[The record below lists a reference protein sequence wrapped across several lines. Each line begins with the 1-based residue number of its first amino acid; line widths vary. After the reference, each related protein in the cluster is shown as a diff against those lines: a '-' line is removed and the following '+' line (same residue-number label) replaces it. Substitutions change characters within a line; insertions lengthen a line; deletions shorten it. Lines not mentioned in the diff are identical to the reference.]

1 MNDESAGF
9 VVLNATDKD
18 CADIFVIG
26 IKNSIKWVLDQYLK
40 NYGKEAGLC
49 ILKIE
54 TKKILL

>member
-26 IKNSIKWVLDQYLK
+26 IKNSIKWVLDQYLTKLTKLRQGSRVMHIK
-40 NYGKEAGLC
+40 NRN
-49 ILKIE
+49 
-54 TKKILL
+54 